1 MSIENQYDVIVIG
14 GGPAGMMAAGTAGKR
29 GLKVLLIE
37 KNAELGKKLSIT
49 GGGRCNVT
57 NAESDVRELLKN
69 YGAAEPFL
77 YSPLAQFGVQS
88 TFDFFAE
95 RNLPLVVE
103 DRKRAFPKTQKA
115 PDVTKTMV
123 EYVKKHNVTVLYNTE
138 VEGFRT
144 ENNVI
149 TGVFTTEGLYTAS
162 SYIVGTGGK
171 SHADTGSTG
180 EALLWLNKLGHTV
193 HESNPDLVPLVV
205 QDAWVK
211 KLSGTSIQN
220 ARITFMKGEEKLV
233 KDGNILCTHFGLS
246 GPLILNSAH
255 VVKDM
260 LEKGKV
266 EAKIDL
272 FPKEDI
278 GALRARFQGL
288 YEAHPNKTLTNLL
301 REWFPQGIVE
311 AILEVFPEDD
321 RRPTSIMPAHRLS
334 KEVRHTI
341 VDRMKNLTL
350 TITGT
355 MGYDWAVV
363 SDGGV
368 DLREIDTRTMQSKLH
383 SNLYFVGDILHINRP
398 SGGFSLQLCWTTGFI
413 AGKSVLLKI

>member
-1 MSIENQYDVIVIG
+1 MSIKDTYDVIVIG

-29 GLKVLLIE
+29 GLRVLLIE
-37 KNAELGKKLSIT
+37 KNHELGKKLSIT

-57 NAESDVRELLKN
+57 NAEFDVRALLKN
-69 YGAAEPFL
+69 YGDGEPFL

-88 TFDFFAE
+88 TFDFFDE
-95 RNLPLVVE
+95 HSLPLVVE

-123 EYVKKHNVTVLYNTE
+123 EYVKKHNVTVLYDTE

-144 ENNVI
+144 ENNEI
-149 TGVFTTEGLYTAS
+149 TGILTTKGLYTAS

-180 EALLWLNKLGHTV
+180 EALLWLKKLGHTV

-205 QDAWVK
+205 QDTWVK
-211 KLSGTSIQN
+211 KLSGTGIQN
-220 ARITFMKGEEKLV
+220 ARITFIQGEEKLV

-255 VVKDM
+255 VVKKM
-260 LEKGKV
+260 LEKGNV

-272 FPKEDI
+272 FPGVDV
-278 GALRARFQGL
+278 GALRARFQTL
-288 YEAHPNKTLTNLL
+288 YETHPNKTLTNLL

-311 AILEVFPEDD
+311 AILEVFPLHEG
-321 RRPTSIMPAHRLS
+321 RPTSLMPAHTLTR
-334 KEVRHTI
+334 EMRHTI
-341 VDRMKNLTL
+341 IDRMKSLPL

-383 SNLYFVGDILHINRP
+383 KNLYFVGDILHINRP
-398 SGGFSLQLCWTTGFI
+398 SGGFSLQLCWTTGFV
-413 AGKSVLLKI
+413 AGTKV

>member
-1 MSIENQYDVIVIG
+1 MSINGTYDVIVIG

-29 GLKVLLIE
+29 GLRVLLIE
-37 KNAELGKKLSIT
+37 KNVELGKKLSIT

-57 NAESDVRELLKN
+57 NAEFDVRVLLKN
-69 YGAAEPFL
+69 YGDAEPFL
-77 YSPLAQFGVQS
+77 YSPLSQFGVQS
-88 TFDFFAE
+88 TFDFFDE
-95 RNLPLVVE
+95 LKLPLVVE
-103 DRKRAFPKTQKA
+103 DRKRAFPNTQKA
-115 PDVTKTMV
+115 PDVTKMMV
-123 EYVKKHNVTVLYNTE
+123 EYVKNNNVRILYDTE

-149 TGVFTTEGLYTAS
+149 TGVLTTKGLFTAS
-162 SYIVGTGGK
+162 SYVVGTGGK

-180 EALLWLNKLGHTV
+180 EALVWLKKLGHTV

-220 ARITFMKGEEKLV
+220 ARITFTQGDDKLV

-255 VVKDM
+255 VVKKM
-260 LEKGKV
+260 LEKGNV
-266 EAKIDL
+266 EGKIDL
-272 FPKEDI
+272 FPKEDT
-278 GALRARFQGL
+278 GAIRARFQSL
-288 YEAHPNKTLTNLL
+288 YEVHPNKTLTNLL

-311 AILEVFPEDD
+311 AILDAFPQDV
-321 RRPTSIMPAHRLS
+321 RLTKS
-334 KEVRHTI
+334 NILSREVRHAV

-368 DLREIDTRTMQSKLH
+368 DLKEIDTRTMQSKIH
-383 SNLYFVGDILHINRP
+383 PNLYCVGDILHINRP
-398 SGGFSLQLCWTTGFI
+398 SGGFSLQLCWTTGFV
-413 AGKSVLLKI
+413 AGRSVCK

>member
-1 MSIENQYDVIVIG
+1 MSIVNLYDVIVIG

-29 GLKVLLIE
+29 GLNVLLIE
-37 KNAELGKKLSIT
+37 KNNELGKKLSIT

-57 NAESDVRELLKN
+57 NAEFDVRALLKN
-69 YGAAEPFL
+69 YGNAEPFL

-88 TFDFFAE
+88 TFDFFTEAK
-95 RNLPLVVE
+95 LPLVVE
-103 DRKRAFPKTQKA
+103 DRKRAFPNTQKA

-123 EYVKKHNVTVLYNTE
+123 EYVKNNNVTILYDTE

-144 ENNVI
+144 ENNAI
-149 TGVFTTEGLYTAS
+149 TGVLTTKGFFTAS
-162 SYIVGTGGK
+162 SYVVGTGGK

-180 EALLWLNKLGHTV
+180 EALLWLKKLGHTI

-205 QDAWVK
+205 QDTWVK

-220 ARITFMKGEEKLV
+220 ARITFVQGDEKLV
-233 KDGNILCTHFGLS
+233 KDGTILCTHFGLS

-255 VVKDM
+255 VVKQM
-260 LEKGKV
+260 LEKGNV
-266 EAKIDL
+266 EGKIDL
-272 FPKEDI
+272 FPKEDT
-278 GALRARFQGL
+278 GALRARFQSL

-311 AILEVFPEDD
+311 SILSPFSQDV
-321 RRPTSIMPAHRLS
+321 RLTKS
-334 KEVRHTI
+334 NILSREVRHAV

-350 TITGT
+350 TISGT

-368 DLREIDTRTMQSKLH
+368 DLREIDTRTMQSKIH
-383 SNLYFVGDILHINRP
+383 PNLYFVGDVLHINRP
-398 SGGFSLQLCWTTGFI
+398 SGGFSLQLCWTTGFV
-413 AGKSVLLKI
+413 AGRSVCA

>member
-1 MSIENQYDVIVIG
+1 MSINGTYDVIVIG

-29 GLKVLLIE
+29 GLRVLLIE

-57 NAESDVRELLKN
+57 NAEFDVRVLLKN
-69 YGAAEPFL
+69 YGDAEPFL
-77 YSPLAQFGVQS
+77 YSPLSQFGVQS
-88 TFDFFAE
+88 TFDFFDE
-95 RNLPLVVE
+95 LKLPLVVE
-103 DRKRAFPKTQKA
+103 DRKRAFPNTQKA
-115 PDVTKTMV
+115 PDVTKMMV
-123 EYVKKHNVTVLYNTE
+123 EYVKNNNVRILYDTE

-149 TGVFTTEGLYTAS
+149 TGVLTTKGLFTAS
-162 SYIVGTGGK
+162 SYVVGTGGK

-180 EALLWLNKLGHTV
+180 EALVWLKKLGHTV

-220 ARITFMKGEEKLV
+220 ARITFTQGDDKLV

-255 VVKDM
+255 VVKKM
-260 LEKGKV
+260 LEKGNV
-266 EAKIDL
+266 EGKIDL
-272 FPKEDI
+272 FPKEDT
-278 GALRARFQGL
+278 GAIRARFQSL
-288 YEAHPNKTLTNLL
+288 YEVHPNKTLTNLL

-311 AILEVFPEDD
+311 AILDAFPQDV
-321 RRPTSIMPAHRLS
+321 RLTKS
-334 KEVRHTI
+334 NILSREVRHAV

-368 DLREIDTRTMQSKLH
+368 DLKEIDTRTMQSKIH
-383 SNLYFVGDILHINRP
+383 PNLYCVGDILHINRP
-398 SGGFSLQLCWTTGFI
+398 SGGFSLQLCWTTGFV
-413 AGKSVLLKI
+413 AGRSVCK

>member
-1 MSIENQYDVIVIG
+1 MSIVNLYDVIVIG

-29 GLKVLLIE
+29 GLRVLLIE

-57 NAESDVRELLKN
+57 NAEFDVRALLKN
-69 YGAAEPFL
+69 YGNAEPFL

-88 TFDFFAE
+88 TFDFFDE
-95 RNLPLVVE
+95 LKLPLVVE
-103 DRKRAFPKTQKA
+103 DRKRAFPNTQKA
-115 PDVTKTMV
+115 PDVTKVMV
-123 EYVKKHNVTVLYNTE
+123 EYVKNNNVTVLYDTE

-144 ENNVI
+144 ENNII
-149 TGVFTTEGLYTAS
+149 TGILTTKGLFTAN
-162 SYIVGTGGK
+162 SYVVGTGGK

-180 EALLWLNKLGHTV
+180 EALEWLKKLGHTV
-193 HESNPDLVPLVV
+193 HESNPDLVPLMVH
-205 QDAWVK
+205 DTWVK
-211 KLSGTSIQN
+211 KLSGTGIQN
-220 ARITFMKGEEKLV
+220 ARITFIQGEEKLV

-255 VVKDM
+255 VVKQM
-260 LEKGKV
+260 LEKGNV
-266 EAKIDL
+266 EARIDL
-272 FPKEDI
+272 FPGVDV
-278 GALRARFQGL
+278 GALRARFQSL

-311 AILEVFPEDD
+311 AILEVIPLHEG
-321 RRPTSIMPAHRLS
+321 RPTSLMPAHTLTR
-334 KEVRHTI
+334 EVRHTI
-341 VDRMKNLTL
+341 IDRMKSLPL

-368 DLREIDTRTMQSKLH
+368 DLHEIDTRTMQSKLH

-398 SGGFSLQLCWTTGFI
+398 SGGFSLQLCWTTGFV
-413 AGKSVLLKI
+413 AGMKV

>member
-1 MSIENQYDVIVIG
+1 MSIKDTYDVIVIG

-29 GLKVLLIE
+29 GLNVLLIE
-37 KNAELGKKLSIT
+37 KNHELGKKLSIT

-57 NAESDVRELLKN
+57 NAEFNVRELLKN
-69 YGAAEPFL
+69 YGVAEPFL
-77 YSPLAQFGVQS
+77 YSPLAQFGIQS
-88 TFDFFAE
+88 TFDFFDE
-95 RNLPLVVE
+95 HSLPLVVE

-123 EYVKKHNVTVLYNTE
+123 EYVKNNNVTILYDTE

-144 ENNVI
+144 ENNAI
-149 TGVFTTEGLYTAS
+149 TGVLTTKGLFNAS
-162 SYIVGTGGK
+162 SYVVGTGGK

-180 EALLWLNKLGHTV
+180 EALEWLKTLGHTV
-193 HESNPDLVPLVV
+193 HESNPDLVPLMV
-205 QDAWVK
+205 QDTWVK
-211 KLSGTSIQN
+211 KLSGTGIQN
-220 ARITFMKGEEKLV
+220 ARITFIQGDEKLV

-255 VVKDM
+255 VVKKM

-272 FPKEDI
+272 FPGVDV
-278 GALRARFQGL
+278 GVLRARFQSL

-311 AILEVFPEDD
+311 AILEVIPRHEG
-321 RRPTSIMPAHRLS
+321 RPTFLMPAHTLTR
-334 KEVRHTI
+334 EVRHTI
-341 VDRMKNLTL
+341 IDRMKNLPL

-398 SGGFSLQLCWTTGFI
+398 SGGFSLQLCWTTGFV
-413 AGKSVLLKI
+413 AGMKV